1 MITQRGGSP
10 ACPRGRFRE
19 VKTALEP
26 RPGNLYHVGVKS
38 RTLSRV
44 VVLSAMLALAS
55 VATAQTVRPPNPT
68 STDKPPLLTYLMAV
82 VVGGLVIGGNLIPS
96 KRGHQD

>member
-1 MITQRGGSP
+1 
-10 ACPRGRFRE
+10 
-19 VKTALEP
+19 
-26 RPGNLYHVGVKS
+26 VGVKMS
-38 RTLSRV
+38 RTLNRV

-55 VATAQTVRPPNPT
+55 VASAQTVRPPNPT